1 MIENGR
7 VDKGIIRLLIIS
19 VWIVRWYLFFFRL
32 GSFYIVIVVMRFVR
46 NDMNWIFVIEI
57 SLVKFLYNFGE
68 EVMWLV
74 VEFIWYVLC

>member
-19 VWIVRWYLFFFRL
+19 VWIVRWYLFFFSL